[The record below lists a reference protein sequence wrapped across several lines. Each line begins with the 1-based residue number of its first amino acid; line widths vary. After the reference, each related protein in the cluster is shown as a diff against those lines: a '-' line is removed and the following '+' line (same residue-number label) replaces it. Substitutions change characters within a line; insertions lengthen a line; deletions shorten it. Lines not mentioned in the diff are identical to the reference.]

1 LTFAYYAVLQELLSR
16 RYYEV
21 FYPRSGELTKPE
33 NNMWLTSCGA
43 GKFNAA
49 DDAPAASR
57 KLLVRSD
64 KNW

>member
-1 LTFAYYAVLQELLSR
+1 MNSTMLQELLSR

-21 FYPRSGELTKPE
+21 FYPHDGSYLSTPDH
-33 NNMWLTSCGA
+33 NMWLTSCGT

-49 DDAPAASR
+49 DDAPVASAGR
-57 KLLVRSD
+57 KMLVRSD